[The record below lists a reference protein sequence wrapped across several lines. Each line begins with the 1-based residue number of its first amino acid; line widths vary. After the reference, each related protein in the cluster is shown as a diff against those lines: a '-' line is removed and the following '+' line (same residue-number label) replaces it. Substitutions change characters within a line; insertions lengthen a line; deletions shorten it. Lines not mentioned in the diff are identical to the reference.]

1 MGRLLSNTLLR
12 TVVGIF
18 LTAPFT
24 IYASS
29 SGSLSTTTSSS
40 DTSTSIRTTRKLQS
54 KKRIIPQLTDLLI
67 HSFPKFHTDILQD
80 DYFYDYWD
88 DRYDDDYEYTPYGE
102 IATGLTCDLDSFDE
116 DSFPDCER
124 QRQRDGCK
132 SGVCDSGICVETD
145 QCIPFLHEHGEPV
158 RDDHVVFVLVGSGFG
173 DNEWEDF
180 IWDDFAEDIPEID
193 GVFDNFLYSIFYVES
208 YDDESFCSY
217 NCDGISQLL
226 CCDEYTTRYLTD
238 KCFSSDKSNVFSI
251 VVHNDD
257 QYGGAGYTDSN
268 IVTVST
274 DYRWPN
280 ILLHELG
287 HTFFNLVDEY
297 SYGSGTSSGANCDS
311 SSCSKWSDL
320 IGDYE
325 ISEEFGEV
333 QCKKG
338 CRGNAY
344 RIGQESLMGDIYAPL
359 GAVNTRFTCCTWLYH
374 TGDLPYYCD
383 IFDFWSSYLESYC
396 ENDYQD
402 LGFWRSHNGT
412 QSSASDTSK
421 YISVDSS
428 MKTAVLQLD
437 TTNMVVDVEFN
448 GTKARSEDLS
458 EAQLLLPRY
467 NVLGY
472 NTAHHRERAKSHGKM
487 IRITVE
493 YVTGEAI
500 DYFVSNLI
508 RVHVP
513 PPADTHMIE
522 DGSSS
527 SQQEQDQRVGSIEI
541 ESSSLRFLIED
552 GTLVRN
558 VSAQFEDVI

>member
-1 MGRLLSNTLLR
+1 MFVCLFFFIENT
-12 TVVGIF
+12 
-18 LTAPFT
+18 
-24 IYASS
+24 
-29 SGSLSTTTSSS
+29 
-40 DTSTSIRTTRKLQS
+40 
-54 KKRIIPQLTDLLI
+54 
-67 HSFPKFHTDILQD
+67 
-80 DYFYDYWD
+80 
-88 DRYDDDYEYTPYGE
+88 
-102 IATGLTCDLDSFDE
+102 
-116 DSFPDCER
+116 
-124 QRQRDGCK
+124 
-132 SGVCDSGICVETD
+132 
-145 QCIPFLHEHGEPV
+145 
-158 RDDHVVFVLVGSGFG
+158 
-173 DNEWEDF
+173 
-180 IWDDFAEDIPEID
+180 
-193 GVFDNFLYSIFYVES
+193 
-208 YDDESFCSY
+208 
-217 NCDGISQLL
+217 
-226 CCDEYTTRYLTD
+226 
-238 KCFSSDKSNVFSI
+238 
-251 VVHNDD
+251 
-257 QYGGAGYTDSN
+257 
-268 IVTVST
+268 
-274 DYRWPN
+274 
-280 ILLHELG
+280 G
-287 HTFFNLVDEY
+287 HTLFNLVDEY

-333 QCKKG
+333 QCKEG
-338 CRGNAY
+338 CKGNAY

-359 GAVNTRFTCCTWLYH
+359 GAVNTRFTCCTWLYY

-383 IFDFWSSYLESYC
+383 IFDFRSNYLESYC

-402 LGFWRSHNGT
+402 LGSRRSHNGT
-412 QSSASDTSK
+412 QSPASDTSK

-472 NTAHHRERAKSHGKM
+472 NTAHHRERAKFHGKM

-513 PPADTHMIE
+513 PADRHMIE

-527 SQQEQDQRVGSIEI
+527 SQQQEQEQRVGSIEI
-541 ESSSLRFLIED
+541 ESSSLRFVIED